1 MDEDDARDEIE
12 AAQMHYEMSPRK
24 TLSMMVFS
32 FGLMAWLFAAIN
44 LNDFIYAATNTSL
57 FPGIVCIGLLE
68 ILAGL
73 ILYYEF
79 HKWAEKHIEE

>member
-1 MDEDDARDEIE
+1 V
-12 AAQMHYEMSPRK
+12 
-24 TLSMMVFS
+24 T
-32 FGLMAWLFAAIN
+32 IN
-44 LNDFIYAATNTSL
+44 LNNFIYDATNTSL

-79 HKWAEKHIEE
+79 HKWADKYIEE